1 ASARRMYSEG
11 RVETISR
18 WWEWMER
25 SGHISE
31 MAELAAVAAFF
42 RGLDGD
48 AAGAELMAA
57 HSLSDESG
65 RPKPT
70 EQLGP
75 LALMLRSYR
84 SAAGVEQAS
93 ADARAARDMLGAN
106 SDWFHICLGQ
116 EASALIA
123 LEGVAAADPMWAE
136 ALLRSQAVDAHP
148 AASYAAAHRAVAA
161 IDRGDW
167 EAAASFADLSLE
179 IIEKGGLEDYITS
192 ALGFS
197 VASRVAAREGDID
210 EARRQL
216 ARAAAIRPRLSV
228 GIPLGSVLTLHEM
241 ARAFIELADVAG
253 ARRVMREAADI
264 IAIRPRLG
272 TLISVHERIK
282 ETLSGLPAGTVG
294 PSSLTK
300 AELRILPMLVTHLT
314 YPEIADRIFVS
325 RHTVKA
331 HAMSI
336 YRKLGVSSR
345 SDAVA
350 KAREIGL
357 IST

>member
-1 ASARRMYSEG
+1 
-11 RVETISR
+11 
-18 WWEWMER
+18 
-25 SGHISE
+25 
-31 MAELAAVAAFF
+31 VAAFF

-48 AAGAELMAA
+48 AAGAELMAVNA
-57 HSLSDESG
+57 LSDESG
-65 RPKPT
+65 RPKPS

-84 SAAGVEQAS
+84 SAAGVEQIL
-93 ADARAARDMLGAN
+93 ADARSARTLLGIN

-123 LEGVAAADPMWAE
+123 LEGVTAADPTWAE

-148 AASYAAAHRAVAA
+148 AASYAAAHRAAAA
-161 IDRGDW
+161 IDGGDW
-167 EAAASFADLSLE
+167 ESAEMFAGLSLD
-179 IIEKGGLEDYITS
+179 IIETGGLEDYITS

-197 VASRVAAREGDID
+197 VVARVAAHRGDID

-216 ARAAAIRPRLSV
+216 ARAGAIRPRLSV
-228 GIPLGSVLTLHEM
+228 AIPLGSVLTLHEM
-241 ARAFIELADVAG
+241 ARAFIELADLAG

-264 IAIRPRLG
+264 IAVRPRLG
-272 TLISVHERIK
+272 TLIDAHESLRK
-282 ETLSGLPAGTVG
+282 TLSALPAGTVG

-300 AELRILPMLVTHLT
+300 AELRILPFLVTHLS
-314 YPEIADRIFVS
+314 YPEIADRLFVS

-350 KAREIGL
+350 KSREIGL
-357 IST
+357 ISH